1 MTVDNPDFRDSGMRI
16 PDEFLFGSATAA
28 YQIEG
33 AVAEDG
39 RGVSIWDTFSHT
51 PGAVENGDTGDV
63 ADDHYHRLESDL
75 DLIQALGLNAYRFS
89 IAWPRI
95 QPTGR
100 GPANPAGL
108 AFYERLVDGLI
119 QRGITPVATLYHW
132 DLPQALEDL
141 GGWRNR
147 ETAYAFADYA
157 RIVGQT
163 LGDRIAIWTTL
174 NEPWCSA
181 FLGHGSGEHAPG
193 RRDNAEALLAAH
205 HLNLAHGLGAS
216 ALREVVSPGAQI
228 SVTHNLHVI
237 RGDAESVRRIEAVG
251 NRIFTGPMLHG
262 AYPADLLDD
271 TRAITDWSFVLPGDL
286 ELIHQPIDML
296 GINYYNTTLVG
307 PATGTADAAD
317 SAAGAASRAS
327 AFPGTDDIPRLDQ
340 PGPFTEMDWNIEPSG
355 LLQLLE
361 AMRDEFPG
369 LALMVTENGA
379 AFDDVATVDEHGVT
393 TVHDDERV
401 DYLRRHFTAAH
412 RAIQAGVELRGYF
425 VWSLMDN
432 FEWAYGYS
440 KRFGIVRVD
449 YDTQERTLKDSALWY
464 QQLIA
469 TRRIP
474 QPQPL
479 HPQTLQPNTPHPK
492 TLQPSA

>member
-1 MTVDNPDFRDSGMRI
+1 MTADTPDYRDSGLVF
-16 PDEFLFGSATAA
+16 PDDFVFGSATAA

-33 AVAEDG
+33 AVDEDG
-39 RGVSIWDTFSHT
+39 RGASIWDTFSRT

-63 ADDHYHRLESDL
+63 ADDHYHRLDDDL
-75 DLIQALGLNAYRFS
+75 DLIASLGLNAYRFS

-119 QRGITPVATLYHW
+119 SRGVTPVATLYHW
-132 DLPQALEDL
+132 DLPQALEDE

-157 RIVGQT
+157 RIMAEA
-163 LGDRIAIWTTL
+163 LGDRVPIWTTL

-193 RRDNAEALLAAH
+193 RKDNAEALTAAH
-205 HLNLAHGLGAS
+205 HLNLAHGLGTS
-216 ALREVVSPGAQI
+216 ALRGVLGDTVQL

-286 ELIHQPIDML
+286 ELIHQKIDVL

-307 PATGTADAAD
+307 PAAGAADAAD

-361 AMRDEFPG
+361 ATRDEFPG

-379 AFDDVATVDEHGVT
+379 AFDDVVSVDEDGET
-393 TVHDDERV
+393 RVHDADRV

-412 RAIQAGVELRGYF
+412 RAIRAGVELRGYF
-425 VWSLMDN
+425 VWSLLDN

-449 YDTQERTLKDSALWY
+449 YDTQERILKDSALWY
-464 QQLIA
+464 RDLIA
-469 TRRIP
+469 ERRIP
-474 QPQPL
+474 
-479 HPQTLQPNTPHPK
+479 
-492 TLQPSA
+492 

>member
-1 MTVDNPDFRDSGMRI
+1 MIDGSPDFRDSGLQF
-16 PDEFLFGSATAA
+16 PDSFVFGSATAS

-33 AVAEDG
+33 AVDEDG
-39 RGVSIWDTFSHT
+39 RGPSIWDTFSHT
-51 PGAVENGDTGDV
+51 PGAVQNGDTGDV
-63 ADDHYHRLESDL
+63 ADDHYHRLEADL
-75 DLIQALGLNAYRFS
+75 DLIQSLGLDAYRFS

-100 GPANPAGL
+100 GPVNAAGL
-108 AFYERLVDGLI
+108 HFYERLVDGLI
-119 QRGITPVATLYHW
+119 KRGVTPVVTLYHW
-132 DLPQALEDL
+132 DLPQALEDE
-141 GGWRNR
+141 GGWTNR
-147 ETAYAFADYA
+147 DTAYAFADYA
-157 RIVGQT
+157 RLVGAA
-163 LGDRIAIWTTL
+163 LGDRVPVWTTL

-193 RRDNAEALLAAH
+193 RQDNAAALTAAH
-205 HLNLAHGLGAS
+205 HLNLAHGLGVS
-216 ALREVVSPGAQI
+216 ALREVVPATAQI

-237 RGDAESVRRIEAVG
+237 RGDADSVRRIEAVG

-262 AYPADLLDD
+262 AYPADLIED
-271 TRAITDWSFVLPGDL
+271 TAAITDWAFVRPGDE
-286 ELIHQPIDML
+286 ELIHQPLDVL

-307 PATGTADAAD
+307 PAAGAAHAAD

-369 LALMVTENGA
+369 LPLMVTENGA
-379 AFDDVATVDEHGVT
+379 AFEDVVTIDDQGVAA
-393 TVHDDERV
+393 VHDDNRV

-412 RAIQAGVELRGYF
+412 RAIQNGVDLRGYF

-432 FEWAYGYS
+432 FEWAYGFS

-449 YDTQERTLKDSALWY
+449 YETQERTLKDSALWY
-464 QQLIA
+464 RTLIE
-469 TRRIP
+469 TRRLP
-474 QPQPL
+474 
-479 HPQTLQPNTPHPK
+479 
-492 TLQPSA
+492 

>member
-1 MTVDNPDFRDSGMRI
+1 MTADSPDYRDSGLRF
-16 PDEFLFGSATAA
+16 PDGFVFGSATAA

-33 AVAEDG
+33 AVDEDG
-39 RGVSIWDTFSHT
+39 RGASIWDTFSHT
-51 PGAVENGDTGDV
+51 PGAVRNGDTGDV

-75 DLIQALGLNAYRFS
+75 DLIASLGLGAYRFS

-100 GPANPAGL
+100 GQANEAGL
-108 AFYERLVDGLI
+108 DFYRRLVDGLI
-119 QRGITPVATLYHW
+119 DRGVTPVATLYHW
-132 DLPQALEDL
+132 DLPQALEDE

-147 ETAYAFADYA
+147 DTAYAFADYA
-157 RIVGQT
+157 RIVGQA
-163 LGDRIAIWTTL
+163 LGDRVVIWTTL

-193 RRDNAEALLAAH
+193 RSDNAEALTAAH
-205 HLNLAHGLGAS
+205 HLNLAHGLGVS
-216 ALREVVSPGAQI
+216 ALREVVGAGAQI

-237 RGDAESVRRIEAVG
+237 RGDAEGVRRIEAVG

-262 AYPADLLDD
+262 AYPADLIED
-271 TRAITDWSFVLPGDL
+271 TREITDWAFVRPGDL
-286 ELIHQPIDML
+286 ELIHQPLDVL

-307 PATGTADAAD
+307 APTGSADAAG
-317 SAAGAASRAS
+317 SAAGLASRAS

-355 LLQLLE
+355 LLQLLTALHE
-361 AMRDEFPG
+361 EFPD
-369 LALMVTENGA
+369 LPLMVTESGA
-379 AFDDVATVDEHGVT
+379 AFDDVVTVDAQGEKR
-393 TVHDDERV
+393 VHDADRV

-412 RAIQAGVELRGYF
+412 RALQAGVDLRGYF
-425 VWSLMDN
+425 VWSLLDN
-432 FEWAYGYS
+432 FEWAYGFS

-464 QQLIA
+464 RNLIA
-469 TRRIP
+469 TRQIP
-474 QPQPL
+474 
-479 HPQTLQPNTPHPK
+479 
-492 TLQPSA
+492 

>member
-1 MTVDNPDFRDSGMRI
+1 MHSTMTAGTPDYRDSGLQF
-16 PDEFLFGSATAA
+16 PDDFVFGSATAA

-39 RGVSIWDTFSHT
+39 RGVSIWDTFSRT
-51 PGAVENGDTGDV
+51 PGAVLNGDTGDV
-63 ADDHYHRLESDL
+63 ADDHYHRLDADL
-75 DLIQALGLNAYRFS
+75 DLIAALGLDAYRFS

-108 AFYERLVDGLI
+108 AFYQRLVDGLI
-119 QRGITPVATLYHW
+119 RRGVTPVATLYHW
-132 DLPQALEDL
+132 DLPQALEDE

-147 ETAYAFADYA
+147 ETAVAFAEYA
-157 RIVGQT
+157 RIMAEA
-163 LGDRIAIWTTL
+163 LGTRVPIWTTL

-193 RRDNAEALLAAH
+193 RRDNAEALTAAH
-205 HLNLAHGLGAS
+205 HLNLAHGLGAA
-216 ALREVVSPGAQI
+216 ALRNVLGDAVQI

-237 RGDAESVRRIEAVG
+237 RGDAESVRRVEAVG

-262 AYPADLLDD
+262 AYPADLLED

-286 ELIHQPIDML
+286 ELIQQRIDIL

-307 PATGTADAAD
+307 PPTGSADAAD
-317 SAAGAASRAS
+317 SAAGTASRAS

-361 AMRDEFPG
+361 ATRDEFPG

-379 AFDDVATVDEHGVT
+379 AFDDAVTVDEHGVAS
-393 TVHDDERV
+393 VHDADRV

-412 RAIQAGVELRGYF
+412 RAIQAGVDLRGYF
-425 VWSLMDN
+425 VWSLLDN

-449 YDTQERTLKDSALWY
+449 YETQERTLKDSAHWY
-464 QQLIA
+464 GKLIA
-469 TRRIP
+469 GRRIP
-474 QPQPL
+474 
-479 HPQTLQPNTPHPK
+479 
-492 TLQPSA
+492 

>member
-1 MTVDNPDFRDSGMRI
+1 MTDDSLDYRESGLRFPDSFV
-16 PDEFLFGSATAA
+16 FGSATAA

-33 AVAEDG
+33 AVDEDG
-39 RGVSIWDTFSHT
+39 RGRSIWDTFSHS
-51 PGAVENGDTGDV
+51 PGAVENGDTGDT

-75 DLIQALGLNAYRFS
+75 DLIAALGLNAYRFS

-100 GPANPAGL
+100 GEANPAGL
-108 AFYERLVDGLI
+108 AFYERLVDGLL
-119 QRGITPVATLYHW
+119 QRGVTPVATLYHW
-132 DLPQALEDL
+132 DLPQALEDQ

-157 RIVGQT
+157 RIVGEA
-163 LGDRIAIWTTL
+163 LGDRVAIWTTL

-193 RRDNAEALLAAH
+193 RQDNAEALTAAH
-205 HLNLAHGLGAS
+205 HLNLAHGLGVS
-216 ALREVVSPGAQI
+216 ALRAVVSATAQI

-237 RGDAESVRRIEAVG
+237 RGDAEGVRRIEAVG

-262 AYPADLLDD
+262 EYPADLLHD
-271 TRAITDWSFVLPGDL
+271 TREITDWAFVLPGDL
-286 ELIHQPIDML
+286 ELIHQPIDVL

-307 PATGTADAAD
+307 PPTGSADAAA

-327 AFPGTDDIPRLDQ
+327 AFHGTDDIPRLDQ
-340 PGPFTEMDWNIEPSG
+340 PGPFTEMDWNIEPAG
-355 LLQLLE
+355 LLQLLTALHE
-361 AMRDEFPG
+361 EFPG
-369 LALMVTENGA
+369 LPLMITESGA
-379 AFDDVATVDEHGVT
+379 AFNDVVTVDEAGT
-393 TVHDDERV
+393 THVHDDNRV

-412 RAIQAGVELRGYF
+412 RALTAGIDLRAYF

-432 FEWAYGYS
+432 FEWAYGFS

-449 YDTQERTLKDSALWY
+449 YGTQERTLKDSALWY
-464 QQLIA
+464 RELISS
-469 TRRIP
+469 RQIP
-474 QPQPL
+474 
-479 HPQTLQPNTPHPK
+479 
-492 TLQPSA
+492 

>member
-1 MTVDNPDFRDSGMRI
+1 MTDGTLDYRDSGLLF
-16 PDEFLFGSATAA
+16 PESFVFGSATAA

-33 AVAEDG
+33 AVDEDG

-51 PGAVENGDTGDV
+51 PGAVQNGDTGDV
-63 ADDHYHRLESDL
+63 ADDHYHRLDADL
-75 DLIQALGLNAYRFS
+75 DLIADLGLDAYRFS

-100 GPANPAGL
+100 GPVNAAGL
-108 AFYERLVDGLI
+108 AFYERLVDGLLA
-119 QRGITPVATLYHW
+119 RGVTPVVTLYHW
-132 DLPQALEDL
+132 DLPQALEDD
-141 GGWRNR
+141 GGWTNR
-147 ETAYAFADYA
+147 ATAYAFADYA
-157 RIVGQT
+157 RLMGAA
-163 LGDRIAIWTTL
+163 LGDRVPIWTTL

-193 RRDNAEALLAAH
+193 RRDNAAALTAAH
-205 HLNLAHGLGAS
+205 HLNLAHGLGVS
-216 ALREVVSPGAQI
+216 ALREVVPAGTEI

-237 RGDAESVRRIEAVG
+237 RGDADSVRRIEGVG

-262 AYPADLLDD
+262 AYPADLLHD
-271 TRAITDWSFVLPGDL
+271 TRAITDWSFVLPGDA
-286 ELIHQPIDML
+286 ELIHQPIDVL

-307 PATGTADAAD
+307 PATGAADAAD

-327 AFPGTDDIPRLDQ
+327 AFPGTDDIPRLEQ

-369 LALMVTENGA
+369 LPLMVTENGA
-379 AFDDVATVDEHGVT
+379 AFEDVATVDADGAT
-393 TVHDDERV
+393 RVHDEERV

-412 RAIQAGVELRGYF
+412 RAIQNGVDLRAYF

-432 FEWAYGYS
+432 FEWAYGFS

-449 YDTQERTLKDSALWY
+449 YATQERTLKDSALWY
-464 QQLIA
+464 RQLIT
-469 TRRIP
+469 TRRLP
-474 QPQPL
+474 
-479 HPQTLQPNTPHPK
+479 
-492 TLQPSA
+492 

>member
-1 MTVDNPDFRDSGMRI
+1 MLFRS
-16 PDEFLFGSATAA
+16 
-28 YQIEG
+28 
-33 AVAEDG
+33 
-39 RGVSIWDTFSHT
+39 
-51 PGAVENGDTGDV
+51 
-63 ADDHYHRLESDL
+63 
-75 DLIQALGLNAYRFS
+75 
-89 IAWPRI
+89 
-95 QPTGR
+95 
-100 GPANPAGL
+100 
-108 AFYERLVDGLI
+108 
-119 QRGITPVATLYHW
+119 
-132 DLPQALEDL
+132 
-141 GGWRNR
+141 
-147 ETAYAFADYA
+147 
-157 RIVGQT
+157 
-163 LGDRIAIWTTL
+163 
-174 NEPWCSA
+174 
-181 FLGHGSGEHAPG
+181 
-193 RRDNAEALLAAH
+193 
-205 HLNLAHGLGAS
+205 
-216 ALREVVSPGAQI
+216 
-228 SVTHNLHVI
+228 
-237 RGDAESVRRIEAVG
+237 
-251 NRIFTGPMLHG
+251 
-262 AYPADLLDD
+262 
-271 TRAITDWSFVLPGDL
+271 LPGDL

-379 AFDDVATVDEHGVT
+379 AFDDVATLDEDGVT

-464 QQLIA
+464 QKLIA

-474 QPQPL
+474 
-479 HPQTLQPNTPHPK
+479 
-492 TLQPSA
+492 

>member
-1 MTVDNPDFRDSGMRI
+1 MSVDNLDFRDSGLVF
-16 PDEFLFGSATAA
+16 PDEFVFGSATAA

-33 AVAEDG
+33 AVDEDG
-39 RGVSIWDTFSHT
+39 RGISIWDTFSRT
-51 PGAVENGDTGDV
+51 PGAVQNGDTGDV
-63 ADDHYHRLESDL
+63 ADDHYHRLDADL
-75 DLIQALGLNAYRFS
+75 DLIASLGLDAYRFS

-132 DLPQALEDL
+132 DLPQALEDE

-147 ETAYAFADYA
+147 ETSYAFADYA
-157 RIVGQT
+157 RIVGQVF
-163 LGDRIAIWTTL
+163 GDRITTWTTL

-193 RRDNAEALLAAH
+193 RQDNAEALTAAH
-205 HLNLAHGLGAS
+205 HLNLAHGLAVS
-216 ALREVVSPGAQI
+216 ALRGVVAASAQI

-262 AYPADLLDD
+262 AYPADLLAD
-271 TRAITDWSFVLPGDL
+271 TRAITDWSFVKPGDL
-286 ELIHQPIDML
+286 ELIHQPLDVL

-307 PATGTADAAD
+307 PATGSADAAA

-355 LLQLLE
+355 LLQLLAATHE
-361 AMRDEFPG
+361 EFPG
-369 LALMVTENGA
+369 LPLMITESGA
-379 AFDDVATVDEHGVT
+379 AFDDVATVSEDGVT
-393 TVHDDERV
+393 RVHDADRV

-412 RAIQAGVELRGYF
+412 RALQAGIDLRGYF

-432 FEWAYGYS
+432 FEWAYGFS

-464 QQLIA
+464 RELIN

-474 QPQPL
+474 
-479 HPQTLQPNTPHPK
+479 
-492 TLQPSA
+492 